1 MTAAGAVQELQYSH
15 RNAIPI
21 VDWRG
26 FGDTETDRI
35 SRPDR
40 QAAESTGGSVAS
52 DTNGREERLA
62 QALRANLHR
71 RKAQS
76 RARRQGDGAA
86 SADTALKNTERP
98 GSVVDTGT
106 DKVTPATG
114 SAGGGLDHG

>member
-1 MTAAGAVQELQYSH
+1 MQCLLSIGVVS
-15 RNAIPI
+15 AIQGRTGS
-21 VDWRG
+21 VG
-26 FGDTETDRI
+26 QTG
-35 SRPDR
+35 R
-40 QAAESTGGSVAS
+40 QPAESTGGSVAS

-86 SADTALKNTERP
+86 SADSALKNIERP
-98 GSVVDTGT
+98 GSIVDKGT
-106 DKVTPATG
+106 DKGTPATG

>member
-1 MTAAGAVQELQYSH
+1 M
-15 RNAIPI
+15 
-21 VDWRG
+21 
-26 FGDTETDRI
+26 
-35 SRPDR
+35 
-40 QAAESTGGSVAS
+40 AS
-52 DTNGREERLA
+52 DTNSREERLA

-86 SADTALKNTERP
+86 SADTALKNMKRP
-98 GSVVDTGT
+98 GLAVDKGT

>member
-21 VDWRG
+21 VDWLG
-26 FGDTETDRI
+26 FGDTETYRI
-35 SRPDR
+35 SWPYR

-76 RARRQGDGAA
+76 RARRQDDGAA

-98 GSVVDTGT
+98 GLAVDKGT
-106 DKVTPATG
+106 DKRTPATG